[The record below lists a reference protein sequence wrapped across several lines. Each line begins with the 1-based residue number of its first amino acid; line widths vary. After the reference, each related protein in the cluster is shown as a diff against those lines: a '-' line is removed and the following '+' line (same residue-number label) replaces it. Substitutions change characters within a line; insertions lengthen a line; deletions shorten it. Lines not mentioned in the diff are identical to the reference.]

1 MSNNNNYIQKIHN
14 DKNYNYRN
22 KDNSNNNNNNNNNN
36 SNSNNNNSLEMHEE
50 QMRKFMKNNP
60 STSVLYNKGGL
71 NNINK
76 KH

>member
-1 MSNNNNYIQKIHN
+1 MSNNNNNNYIQKIHN

-22 KDNSNNNNNNNNNN
+22 KDNNNNNNNNN
-36 SNSNNNNSLEMHEE
+36 SNSNNSLEMHEE